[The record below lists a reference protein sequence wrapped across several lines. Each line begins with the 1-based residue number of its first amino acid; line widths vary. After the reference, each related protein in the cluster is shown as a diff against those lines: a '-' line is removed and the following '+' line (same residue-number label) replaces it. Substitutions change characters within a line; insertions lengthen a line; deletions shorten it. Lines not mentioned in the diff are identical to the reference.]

1 MSFCVTL
8 SPLDRRKSYAS
19 SNLISIP
26 AGAVRRRSAE
36 DPLVSARK
44 QKAADLATITVHA
57 GNEGRDVDSAVVNP
71 LVQSVNFIQEVGTGE
86 GLRYPRYGNAP
97 NAELVQRR
105 IAALEGAEAA
115 VLLGSGMGA
124 TACALL
130 ALLRPGD
137 HLISSSRIYG
147 GAHALLSKEFV
158 GLGIHVTFVDPTES
172 RTWRKKLRK
181 ETRAIFLETPMNPSC
196 RVIDMRPVSYVTKEV
211 GIALV
216 VDSTFASP
224 INLRPLEHGADV
236 VIHSA
241 TKYLNGHHDVLGGIV
256 CGTASYIEEV
266 RQKMML
272 WGQAPDPFAA
282 WLLERGLRTL
292 DVRIKR
298 HNENAMQVAEWC
310 ATQKEI
316 RAVHYPGLPTHP
328 DHDVAKSTM
337 DGFGGMMA
345 IELAGG
351 GRATEKFLRKLKLF
365 RHAPSLGGAD
375 SLVSEPRFTSHAHL
389 SAEARASAGI
399 PDGFLRLS
407 IGIESAKDLIRDLE
421 QALH

>member
-1 MSFCVTL
+1 MS
-8 SPLDRRKSYAS
+8 S
-19 SNLISIP
+19 
-26 AGAVRRRSAE
+26 
-36 DPLVSARK
+36 RK
-44 QKAADLATITVHA
+44 QKAADLATITVHG
-57 GNEGRDVDSAVVNP
+57 GNESRDVDSAVVNP
-71 LVQSVNFIQEVGTGE
+71 LVQSVNFIQEIGTDE

-105 IAALEGAEAA
+105 VAALEGAEAA

-137 HLISSSRIYG
+137 HLIASSRIYG
-147 GAHALLSKEFV
+147 GAHALLTKEFV

-181 ETRAIFLETPMNPSC
+181 ETRAIFLETPVNPSC

-292 DVRIKR
+292 DVRMKR
-298 HNENAMQVAEWC
+298 HNENAMHVAEWC
-310 ATQKEI
+310 AGQKEI

-345 IELAGG
+345 IELTGG
-351 GRATEKFLRKLKLF
+351 GRATEKFLRKLKVF

-375 SLVSEPRFTSHAHL
+375 SLVSEPRFTSHAHQT
-389 SAEARASAGI
+389 AEARASAGI

-407 IGIESAKDLIRDLE
+407 IGIESAKDLIRDIE

>member
-1 MSFCVTL
+1 M
-8 SPLDRRKSYAS
+8 
-19 SNLISIP
+19 
-26 AGAVRRRSAE
+26 
-36 DPLVSARK
+36 SARK
-44 QKAADLATITVHA
+44 QKPADLATLAVHA
-57 GNEGRDVDSAVVNP
+57 GNDDREVDAPVVHP
-71 LVQSVNFIQEVGTGE
+71 LVQSVNFIQEFGSGS

-97 NAELVQRR
+97 NAEVVQRR
-105 IAALEGAEAA
+105 VAALEGAEAA
-115 VLLGSGMGA
+115 VLLASGMGA
-124 TACALL
+124 VACALL

-137 HLISSSRIYG
+137 HLIASSRIYG
-147 GAHALLSKEFV
+147 GVTALLTKEFV
-158 GLGIHVTFVDPTES
+158 SLGIGVTLVDPMET
-172 RTWRKKLRK
+172 RAWRKKLKK
-181 ETRAIFLETPMNPSC
+181 ETRAIFLETPINPSC
-196 RVIDMRPVSYVTKEV
+196 RVIDLRPVSYVTQEE

-236 VIHSA
+236 VVHSA

-256 CGTASYIEEV
+256 CGTTSYIEEV

-282 WLLERGLRTL
+282 WLLDRGLKTL
-292 DVRIKR
+292 DVRVRR
-298 HNENAMQVAEWC
+298 HNENALKIAEWGVQ
-310 ATQKEI
+310 QKEI

-328 DHDVAKSTM
+328 DHDVAKAM
-337 DGFGGMMA
+337 LDGFGGMMA

-351 GRATEKFLRKLKLF
+351 ARAADKFVRKLKLI

-375 SLVSEPRFTSHAHL
+375 SLVSEPRYTSHAHL
-389 SAEARASAGI
+389 SAEARANAGI

-407 IGIESAKDLIRDLE
+407 IGIESAKDLIKDIE

>member
-1 MSFCVTL
+1 
-8 SPLDRRKSYAS
+8 
-19 SNLISIP
+19 
-26 AGAVRRRSAE
+26 
-36 DPLVSARK
+36 VSARK
-44 QKAADLATITVHA
+44 QKAADLATMTVHA
-57 GNEGRDVDSAVVNP
+57 GNEGRAVDSAVVHP
-71 LVQSVNFIQEVGTGE
+71 LFQSVNFIQEIGTDE

-97 NAELVQRR
+97 NAELVQQRV
-105 IAALEGAEAA
+105 AALEGAEAG

-137 HLISSSRIYG
+137 HLIASSRIYG
-147 GAHALLSKEFV
+147 GASALLTKEFMA
-158 GLGIHVTFVDPTES
+158 LGIHVTFVDPTES

-181 ETRAIFLETPMNPSC
+181 ETRAIFLETPVNPSC
-196 RVIDMRPVSYVTKEV
+196 RVIDLRPVSYVTKEV

-241 TKYLNGHHDVLGGIV
+241 TKYLNGHHDVLGGVV
-256 CGTASYIEEV
+256 CGTASYVEEV

-292 DVRIKR
+292 DVRMRR
-298 HNENAMQVAEWC
+298 HNENALRVAEWC
-310 ATQKEI
+310 VEQKEI

-328 DHDVAKSTM
+328 DHDVAKSMM

-345 IELAGG
+345 IELGG
-351 GRATEKFLRKLKLF
+351 GTRATEKFLRKLKLF
-365 RHAPSLGGAD
+365 RHAPSLGGVD
-375 SLVSEPRFTSHAHL
+375 SLISEPRFTSHAHTT
-389 SAEARASAGI
+389 AEARAQAGI

-407 IGIESAKDLIRDLE
+407 IGIESAKDLIRDIE

>member
-1 MSFCVTL
+1 
-8 SPLDRRKSYAS
+8 
-19 SNLISIP
+19 
-26 AGAVRRRSAE
+26 
-36 DPLVSARK
+36 VSARK